1 MFQHTDTS
9 GDAPRAISPATPS
22 LPDWLTALGPSE
34 DQIRD
39 NGWAG
44 YLGEGYWPQIV
55 TVPTVGI
62 DEVLTDGFSSYTA
75 DAAARV
81 WRGVQ
86 AKRFLTAA
94 ELSARVDELYAYA
107 ANVRYER
114 EVGGML
120 VGGMAVATDDRSK
133 LLLAGAR
140 IKAEADPSYTTRW
153 KVSNTDRVDIPAAQ
167 IVAMSDAVL
176 AWVDRTFDV
185 YDKVANLIAAG
196 TIRTSAEIDAAFSAE
211 LA

>member
-1 MFQHTDTS
+1 MVEIFSLLPPLPTEGDTT
-9 GDAPRAISPATPS
+9 G
-22 LPDWLTALGPSE
+22 
-34 DQIRD
+34 
-39 NGWAG
+39 
-44 YLGEGYWPQIV
+44 
-55 TVPTVGI
+55 
-62 DEVLTDGFSSYTA
+62 
-75 DAAARV
+75 
-81 WRGVQ
+81 
-86 AKRFLTAA
+86 
-94 ELSARVDELYAYA
+94 LYAYA

-114 EVGGML
+114 EIGGITL
-120 VGGMAVATDDRSK
+120 AGMSVATDDRSK

-176 AWVDRTFDV
+176 AWVDRTFDA

-196 TIRTSAEIDAAFSAE
+196 TVRTPAEIDAAFTAE